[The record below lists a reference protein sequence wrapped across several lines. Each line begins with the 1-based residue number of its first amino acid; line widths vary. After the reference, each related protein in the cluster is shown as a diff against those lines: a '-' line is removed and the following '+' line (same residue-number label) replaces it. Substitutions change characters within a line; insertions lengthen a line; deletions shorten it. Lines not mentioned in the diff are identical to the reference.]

1 MACDGRLGITDEM
14 SHELDVVDG
23 GAHNCITWC
32 CEIAI
37 GHTGELSD

>member
-1 MACDGRLGITDEM
+1 M
-14 SHELDVVDG
+14 SHELDVVG
-23 GAHNCITWC
+23 GGGPHNCIRWC